1 MSEDLNQGLE
11 GITVAETRLGDID
24 GEAGE
29 LGAFRA
35 DLADRR
41 EVGEEVHAVLERA
54 AREEK
59 PPHPPP
65 LAVRRPLAPDVDA
78 RRGARRPRDG
88 RSSAG
93 VSRSYANGPVKP
105 GKFTRTDGNDEPVL
119 GRSRPEKSRMD
130 MLELPNR
137 SPDAS
142 TTVEPGESTTDAL
155 ARLAERVDADLTR
168 TDPRLQDV
176 VDGNALDRLFSVGEA
191 TNDARTV
198 LVLELWD
205 RLFVLTPVKI
215 EVYR

>member
-1 MSEDLNQGLE
+1 
-11 GITVAETRLGDID
+11 
-24 GEAGE
+24 
-29 LGAFRA
+29 
-35 DLADRR
+35 
-41 EVGEEVHAVLERA
+41 
-54 AREEK
+54 
-59 PPHPPP
+59 
-65 LAVRRPLAPDVDA
+65 
-78 RRGARRPRDG
+78 
-88 RSSAG
+88 
-93 VSRSYANGPVKP
+93 
-105 GKFTRTDGNDEPVL
+105 
-119 GRSRPEKSRMD
+119 MD

-155 ARLAERVDADLTR
+155 ARLAERVGADLTR

-205 RLFVLTPVKI
+205 RLFVLTPVEI